1 MYGFALESPAEV
13 LLRAI
18 SFHMAAT
25 QLHPPRSTEQSIC
38 VCQPLHTP
46 VHHSQ
51 HSTTCVHSLSF
62 SSSLFSLTSIIMS
75 GPAKRM
81 SMKQAAEAQ
90 RSFSL
95 RLYRAL
101 LRSHRAVLP
110 VVMRDLGDSYVREEF
125 KRHKSAQPQHLN
137 AFFREWL
144 GYLTQMNSQGQG
156 SYGAHLPEE
165 YLSTLSTE
173 QKQMIDQLRKETQRA
188 AEVTL
193 RQQQANTARILQ
205 SDVAVGGEG
214 SRVKLGMEA
223 IDGGGDG
230 RKEEAVPGVGRLV
243 GGLTVR
249 KTGGG
254 T

>member
-1 MYGFALESPAEV
+1 
-13 LLRAI
+13 
-18 SFHMAAT
+18 
-25 QLHPPRSTEQSIC
+25 
-38 VCQPLHTP
+38 
-46 VHHSQ
+46 
-51 HSTTCVHSLSF
+51 
-62 SSSLFSLTSIIMS
+62 MS

-81 SMKQAAEAQ
+81 TMKQAAEAQ

-144 GYLTQMNSQGQG
+144 HYLTQMNGQGQG
-156 SYGAHLPEE
+156 SYGANLPDE
-165 YLSTLSTE
+165 YVSTLSSE
-173 QKQMIDQLRKETQRA
+173 QQQSLVQLRKETERA
-188 AEVTL
+188 AELSL
-193 RQQQANTARILQ
+193 RQQQADTARLL
-205 SDVAVGGEG
+205 SSEVAVGGQG
-214 SRVKLGMEA
+214 SKLKLGMEA

-230 RKEEAVPGVGRLV
+230 RKEEAVPAVERLV
-243 GGLTVR
+243 GGLTER
-249 KTGGG
+249 KTSGG